1 MNPTRRAILKWSGIA
16 LASSPVVGILTLSI
30 AGPGLL
36 EGQRSAARRE
46 GIPLTPEDLR
56 PNPPIPDA
64 QNAGPLLKELARR
77 YQALPEKESHDWDAT
92 YDLFGKN
99 LDDPKAR
106 VAFQESLVRY
116 ADLVHLAEAATECP
130 LCDLAY
136 DWNQGLNLQFPEFAI
151 VRRFGRLFT
160 ARASLAT
167 DSSRAWADVARC
179 AKLGN
184 LMGQTPC
191 LIAALVSVALHA
203 IADKSYIATLQRFGP
218 SPQAHETLAAFGPPP
233 KPTVY
238 FQGEVVSCTMTLEQL
253 RVGKLKD
260 MADEE
265 GGALIGGT
273 VWKNLSLVA
282 PVAVPFWE
290 KQLLLFWREAFAKAR
305 DAEHTGDYEGL
316 GAWFDATMKVWER
329 DKINLPQNLLV
340 LILAPVFSQA
350 SNKTHLHTQAQ
361 RHLRE
366 SALALLEEK
375 AKTGTFPNSP
385 TLPTD
390 PFSSDKQPLRY
401 RKDGAGCILYSIGQD
416 HTDDGGVEKRAR
428 NSEKLDLVVRL

>member
-1 MNPTRRAILKWSGIA
+1 MNPTRRAILRWSGIT
-16 LASSPVVGILTLSI
+16 LVSSPVVGILTLSI
-30 AGPGLL
+30 SGPGLL
-36 EGQRSAARRE
+36 EKQREAARRE
-46 GIPLTPEDLR
+46 GIPLLPEDLR

-64 QNAGPLLKELARR
+64 QNAGPLLKELTRR
-77 YQALPEKESHDWDAT
+77 YQTLPEKESHDWDAT

-116 ADLVHLAEAATECP
+116 ADLIQLAEDATARP
-130 LCDLAY
+130 HCDFAY
-136 DWNQGLNLQFPEFAI
+136 DWNLGMNLQFPEFAI

-160 ARASLAT
+160 ARAALAT
-167 DSSRAWADVARC
+167 DASSAWADVARC

-191 LIAALVSVALHA
+191 VIAALVSVALHA
-203 IADKSYIATLQRFGP
+203 IADKSYITTLKRFGP
-218 SPQAHETLAAFGPPP
+218 STHAREILAAFGPPP
-233 KPTVY
+233 KPTIY
-238 FQGEVVSCTMTLEQL
+238 FQGEVVACAMTLEQM
-253 RVGKLKD
+253 RSRKFKV
-260 MADEE
+260 EE
-265 GGALIGGT
+265 EVGGAMMKGSAWEG
-273 VWKNLSLVA
+273 LSFVA

-290 KQLLLFWREAFAKAR
+290 KQLLLFWRGAFAKAR
-305 DAEHTGDYEGL
+305 EVERTGDYESL
-316 GAWFDATMKVWER
+316 GTWFAATMKVWER
-329 DKINLPQNLLV
+329 DKLNLPQNLLV

-350 SNKTHLHTQAQ
+350 SNKTQIHTQAQ

-375 AKTGTFPNSP
+375 AKTGTFPDSP

-390 PFSSDKQPLRY
+390 PFSPDKQPLRY

-416 HTDDGGVEKRAR
+416 HTDDGGVRK
-428 NSEKLDLVVRL
+428 NSEKLDMVVRL

>member
-16 LASSPVVGILTLSI
+16 LVSSPVVGILTLSI
-30 AGPGLL
+30 SGPGLL
-36 EGQRSAARRE
+36 ERQRSAARRE

-56 PNPPIPDA
+56 PNPPIPNA
-64 QNAGPLLKELARR
+64 QNAGPLLKELTRR
-77 YQALPEKESHDWDAT
+77 YKVLPEKESHDWDAT
-92 YDLFGKN
+92 YDQFGKN

-116 ADLVHLAEAATECP
+116 ADLVQLAEAATERP
-130 LCDLAY
+130 HCDLAY
-136 DWNQGLNLQFPEFAI
+136 DWNQGMNLEFPEFAI

-167 DSSRAWADVARC
+167 DASSAWADVARC

-203 IADKSYIATLQRFGP
+203 IADKSYIATLKRFGP
-218 SPQAHETLAAFGPPP
+218 SPQARETLTAFGPPP

-238 FQGEVVSCTMTLEQL
+238 FRGEVVSCTMTLEQL
-253 RVGKLKD
+253 RAGKLKD
-260 MADEE
+260 MADDE
-265 GGALIGGT
+265 GGVFIGGA
-273 VWKNLSLVA
+273 VWKNLSFVA

-290 KQLLLFWREAFAKAR
+290 KQLLFFWREAFAKAR
-305 DAEHTGDYEGL
+305 DTERTGDYEGL
-316 GAWFDATMKVWER
+316 GKWFDTRMKVWER
-329 DKINLPQNLLV
+329 DKINIPQNLLV
-340 LILAPVFSQA
+340 LILTPVFSQA
-350 SNKTHLHTQAQ
+350 TNKTHISTLAL
-361 RHLRE
+361 RRLRE

-375 AKTGTFPNSP
+375 AKTGAFPDSP
-385 TLPTD
+385 KLSID
-390 PFSSDKQPLRY
+390 PFSSTKQPLRY
-401 RKDGAGCILYSIGQD
+401 RKESNGCILYSVGQD
-416 HTDDGGVEKRAR
+416 HTDDGGVEKREK

>member
-1 MNPTRRAILKWSGIA
+1 MNPTRRAILKWGGIT
-16 LASSPVVGILTLSI
+16 LVSSPVVGILTLSI
-30 AGPGLL
+30 SGPGLL
-36 EGQRSAARRE
+36 ERQREAARRE
-46 GIPLTPEDLR
+46 GIPLLPEDLR

-64 QNAGPLLKELARR
+64 QNAGPLLKELTRR
-77 YQALPEKESHDWDAT
+77 YNALPEKESHDWDAT
-92 YDLFGKN
+92 YDSFGKN

-106 VAFQESLVRY
+106 AAFQASLVRY
-116 ADLVHLAEAATECP
+116 ADLVHLAEDATARP
-130 LCDLAY
+130 HCDFAY
-136 DWNQGLNLQFPEFAI
+136 DWSQGMNLEFPEFAI

-167 DSSRAWADVARC
+167 DSSQAWADVARC

-203 IADKSYIATLQRFGP
+203 IADKSYIATLKRFGP
-218 SPQAHETLAAFGPPP
+218 SPQARETLAAFGPPP

-238 FQGEVVSCTMTLEQL
+238 FQGEVVACATTLEQL
-253 RVGKLKD
+253 RAGKLKD
-260 MADEE
+260 MADED
-265 GGALIGGT
+265 GGAFIGGA
-273 VWKNLSLVA
+273 VWKNLSFVA

-305 DAEHTGDYEGL
+305 DAERTGDYEGL
-316 GAWFDATMKVWER
+316 GTWFDATMKVWER
-329 DKINLPQNLLV
+329 DKLNLPQNLLV

-350 SNKTHLHTQAQ
+350 TNKTHLHTQAQ

-375 AKTGTFPNSP
+375 AKTSSFPDSP

-390 PFSSDKQPLRY
+390 PFSPGKQPLRY
-401 RKDGAGCILYSIGQD
+401 RKEGTGCVLYSIGQD
-416 HTDDGGVEKRAR
+416 HTDDGGVEKHTKT
-428 NSEKLDLVVRL
+428 NVKLDMVVRL